1 MTTRFSRESRE
12 AGGTDPLDREL
23 PPPSATAAGRVR
35 QLMRV
40 RAALGLRP
48 ITAPALLFV
57 PLGLVLGPHFAGAL
71 TPEVL
76 AYLDTVV
83 SIALAALGVFVGLAM
98 DVRGR
103 TDRQL
108 FAAASAEAMITVI
121 VVSASLLLLIDS
133 WGMPVDPAAS
143 IVAVALGVCASA
155 SSAGGAETFDN
166 PAQNEAARI
175 ADLDDVLPII
185 LGGVVLAA
193 VRETEASRVFLM
205 TGATCLIGLAIGVAG
220 WLLFEAAQ
228 STAERGVFV
237 LGTVMLIGGSAA
249 YLGLSPLLAGMAAG
263 MFWTYSPGRADQ
275 IIRSDLEKIQHPLV
289 VLLLLTAGASIEFTR
304 PAIWMIAPFVLFRF
318 GGKLTGGFLASR
330 FTSHVAPAALGGYL
344 IPQGVL
350 GIAFALSFSQ
360 VTGTPTG
367 QAVVAAAAMG
377 SLASEVLALVA
388 QPTAETA

>member
-1 MTTRFSRESRE
+1 
-12 AGGTDPLDREL
+12 
-23 PPPSATAAGRVR
+23 
-35 QLMRV
+35 MRV

-57 PLGLVLGPHFAGAL
+57 PLGLVLGPHFAGVL

-103 TDRQL
+103 MDRQL

-289 VLLLLTAGASIEFTR
+289 VLLLLTACASIEFTR

-330 FTSHVAPAALGGYL
+330 FTSHVAPASLGGYL

-350 GIAFALSFSQ
+350 GIAFALNFSQ

-367 QAVVAAAAMG
+367 QAVVAAAAIG

-388 QPTAETA
+388 QPAAETA